1 MIPLIIG
8 GAIAGTVAYKLLKDD
23 SDDEAKKFES
33 TSKREVSKEYVDKYL
48 TSKREVSKEYVDKYL
63 KNAGKRLK
71 SVSTRRLSNGWVEQ
85 TEKYT
90 ISEDEVPPHILAK
103 FDELSK

>member
-8 GAIAGTVAYKLLKDD
+8 GAIAGTVAYNLLKDD

-48 TSKREVSKEYVDKYL
+48 

-71 SVSTRRLSNGWVEQ
+71 SGSTR
-85 TEKYT
+85 
-90 ISEDEVPPHILAK
+90 
-103 FDELSK
+103 